1 MFDPGDSP
9 FAWGGQLAATGMVRR
24 GRYAAQAAYRVP
36 APSKGAQRGHSPP
49 TAYFVLA
56 TPTNDRPVSGIGLKS
71 TRLALS

>member
-1 MFDPGDSP
+1 
-9 FAWGGQLAATGMVRR
+9 MVRR

-36 APSKGAQRGHSPP
+36 APSKGAQGGTKGGTVPLMG
-49 TAYFVLA
+49 YFVLA